1 MPVMLAYKAD
11 GEKPTMDM
19 DKVYQWV
26 DEGRTV
32 YCRKY
37 FAYGRGGGEWAY
49 NSKWKVWREGNEH
62 EDAWTKGK
70 GEDLMK
76 DEH

>member
-19 DKVYQWV
+19 DKVYKWI
-26 DEGRTV
+26 DEKRTV

-37 FAYGRGGGEWAY
+37 FAYGRGGGEWAH
-49 NSKWKVWREGNEH
+49 NSKWNVFRKGDD
-62 EDAWTKGK
+62 DARTN
-70 GEDLMK
+70 
-76 DEH
+76 